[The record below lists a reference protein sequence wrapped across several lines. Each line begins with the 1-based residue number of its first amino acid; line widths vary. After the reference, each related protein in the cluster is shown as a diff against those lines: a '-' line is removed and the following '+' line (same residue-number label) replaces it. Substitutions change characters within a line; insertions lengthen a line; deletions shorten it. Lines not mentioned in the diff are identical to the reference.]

1 MSTSAPQMAAAQ
13 ATGSEQ
19 QQQFVGA
26 DGSVCLHE
34 AALAYHRARH
44 SDDIGGKIEIHVT
57 KPVGSQ
63 DDLSLAY
70 SPGVAVPCLEIER
83 DPALAYEYTAKGN
96 LVAVITNGTAVLG
109 LGNIGALAGK
119 PVMEGKAVLF
129 KRFAGIDA
137 FDIEIDETDPQKLI
151 DTIASLHPTF
161 GGINL
166 EDIKAPECFE
176 IERALRARLSIPVFH
191 DDQHGTAIVVA
202 AGLINALHLQ
212 GKSLDAVTLVCN
224 GAGAAANACLELLV
238 SLGAKK
244 SHITVCDSK
253 GVIYTGRGAKGDD
266 GEKAAWARDTAART
280 LADALAGADVFLGLS
295 GPGVVNQDMV
305 RSMAGKPVVFALANP
320 EPEIRPELVIAAS
333 RDAIT
338 ATGRSDYPNQVNNAL
353 CFPYLF
359 RAALDVGAPQINE
372 DMKKAAVLALADL
385 AREDAAFSKDKLLP
399 TLLDKRLLQTVSLR
413 VAQAA
418 VDSGSA
424 RRPFD
429 AEGYKGR
436 LEQLARKLART

>member
-1 MSTSAPQMAAAQ
+1 MSTQQHAGNETAAPTDQH
-13 ATGSEQ
+13 
-19 QQQFVGA
+19 QQFQAATDDEGA
-26 DGSVCLHE
+26 HLRE
-34 AALAYHRARH
+34 AALAYHRAQNA
-44 SDDIGGKIEIHVT
+44 DDVGGKIGIQVT
-57 KPVGSQ
+57 KRVASL

-70 SPGVAVPCLEIER
+70 SPGVAMPCLEIAR
-83 DPALAYEYTAKGN
+83 DPALAWDFTAKGN

-109 LGNIGALAGK
+109 LGNIGAVAGK

-137 FDIEIDETDPQKLI
+137 FDIEIDETDPKKLI
-151 DTIASLHPTF
+151 EIIASLHPTF

-176 IERALRARLSIPVFH
+176 VERALRARLPIPVFH

-202 AGLINALHLQ
+202 AGLTNALHLQ
-212 GKSLDAVTLVCN
+212 GKRLEDVKLVCN
-224 GAGAAANACLELLV
+224 GAGAAAIACLELLV
-238 SLGAKK
+238 SLGLGKAN
-244 SHITVCDSK
+244 TVVCDSR
-253 GVIYTGRGAKGDD
+253 GVIHAGRGDT

-280 LADALAGADVFLGLS
+280 LADALVGADVVLGLS
-295 GPGVVNQDMV
+295 GPGAVTQSMV
-305 RSMAGKPVVFALANP
+305 KGMAPRPVVFGLANP
-320 EPEIRPELVIAAS
+320 EPEIRPERVMAVAP
-333 RDAIT
+333 DAIT

-372 DMKKAAVLALADL
+372 AMKKAAVLALAEL
-385 AREDAAFSKDKLLP
+385 ARSDAAFGPAKLLP
-399 TLLDKRLLQTVSLR
+399 TLLDDRLLVAVSSR

-418 VDSGSA
+418 ADSGFA

-429 AEGYKGR
+429 AAAYRAR
-436 LEQLARKLART
+436 LERLARALAR

>member
-1 MSTSAPQMAAAQ
+1 MGQTLTAEALQ
-13 ATGSEQ
+13 T
-19 QQQFVGA
+19 
-26 DGSVCLHE
+26 
-34 AALAYHRARH
+34 AALAYHRAQNA
-44 SDDIGGKIEIHVT
+44 DDIGGKIEISVT
-57 KPVGSQ
+57 KPVRSQ

-70 SPGVAVPCLEIER
+70 SPGVAVPCVEIAR

-119 PVMEGKAVLF
+119 PVMEGKSVLF

-137 FDIEIDETDPQKLI
+137 FDIEIDETDPKKLI
-151 DTIASLHPTF
+151 EIIASLHPTF

-176 IERALRARLSIPVFH
+176 IERALRARLAIPVFH

-202 AGLINALHLQ
+202 AGLLNALQLQ
-212 GKSLDAVTLVCN
+212 GKKMEQVRLVCN
-224 GAGAAANACLELLV
+224 GAGAAAIACLELLV
-238 SLGAKK
+238 SLGLDPANAL
-244 SHITVCDSK
+244 VCDSK

-280 LADALAGADVFLGLS
+280 LADALVGADVVLGLS
-295 GPGVVNQDMV
+295 GPGAVTQAMV
-305 RSMAGKPVVFALANP
+305 QSMAAKPVVFGLANP
-320 EPEIRPELVIAAS
+320 EPEIRPELVMAVAP
-333 RDAIT
+333 DAIT

-372 DMKKAAVLALADL
+372 AMKKAAVLALADL
-385 AREDAAFSKDKLLP
+385 ARSDAAFGRDKLLP
-399 TLLDKRLLQTVSLR
+399 TLLDTRLLESVALR

-418 VDSGSA
+418 AESGSA
-424 RRPFD
+424 RRGFD
-429 AEGYKGR
+429 ADAYR
-436 LEQLARKLART
+436 ARLARLAARLAG